1 MTGRKTSH
9 GADEIPPSQ
18 PSRRI
23 GLRWFLASLP
33 AAPLA
38 VLPHEAGHYVV
49 YWLLDVPDLRFYPM
63 AVGWTNIPFRTAI
76 AAGDMAAAAAI
87 APIRAVALA
96 HLAGPVVT
104 YLVVALCCYCC
115 TRWKPLPELVAL
127 AYLSQFRIV
136 AGIRHVLDE
145 LLGRPIPDNRVF
157 DELQFSY
164 LTGVPEE
171 WPVGFGL
178 VILAVSGTWLLRFFP
193 PGQKVIAIPAMIAGL
208 VTGAMLYA
216 GVLAPWFSP

>member
-1 MTGRKTSH
+1 MEQTPL
-9 GADEIPPSQ
+9 AI
-18 PSRRI
+18 SRPFWRV
-23 GLRWFLASLP
+23 GLRWFLAGLP

-76 AAGDMAAAAAI
+76 AAGDLAAATAI

-104 YLVVALCCYCC
+104 YLVVALCCYGCV
-115 TRWKPLPELVAL
+115 RWKPLPVLVAL
-127 AYLSQFRIV
+127 AYLSQFRMV
-136 AGIRHVLDE
+136 AGIRHVVDE
-145 LLGRPIPDNRVF
+145 LLGRPIPENRVF

-164 LTGVPEE
+164 LTGVPVE
-171 WPVGFGL
+171 WPIGFGV

-193 PGQKVIAIPAMIAGL
+193 PGQKVIAMPAMLVGL
-208 VTGAMLYA
+208 FTSAVLYA
-216 GVLAPWFSP
+216 GIVSPWFSP

>member
-1 MTGRKTSH
+1 MEQVTLAASWRM
-9 GADEIPPSQ
+9 
-18 PSRRI
+18 

-76 AAGDMAAAAAI
+76 AEGDLATAAAI

-96 HLAGPVVT
+96 HLAGPLVT
-104 YLVVALCCYCC
+104 YLAVALCCYGCV
-115 TRWKPLPELVAL
+115 RWTPLPMLVAL
-127 AYLSQFRIV
+127 AYLSQYRIV
-136 AGIRHVLDE
+136 AGIRHVIDE
-145 LLGRPIPDNRVF
+145 LLGRSSTHDAVF

-164 LTGVPEE
+164 LTGVPIA

-178 VILAVSGTWLLRFFP
+178 LVLAVSGTWLFRFFP
-193 PGQKVIAIPAMIAGL
+193 PGQKLVAISAMVAGL
-208 VTGAMLYA
+208 VSSAMLYA
-216 GVLAPWFSP
+216 GVIAPWFSP

>member
-1 MTGRKTSH
+1 MERATLATNG
-9 GADEIPPSQ
+9 PFW
-18 PSRRI
+18 RI
-23 GLRWFLASLP
+23 GLPWFLASLP

-76 AAGDMAAAAAI
+76 ATGDLAAAAAI

-104 YLVVALCCYCC
+104 YLVVALCCWACAW
-115 TRWKPLPELVAL
+115 WKPLPVFVAI
-127 AYLSQFRIV
+127 AYLSQVRVV
-136 AGIRHVLDE
+136 AGVRHIADE

-157 DELQFSY
+157 DELQFSH
-164 LTGVPEE
+164 LTGVPVE
-171 WPVGFGL
+171 WPIGFG
-178 VILAVSGTWLLRFFP
+178 VAILAVSGTWLLRFFP
-193 PGQKVIAIPAMIAGL
+193 SGQRAIAIPAMMAGL

-216 GVLAPWFSP
+216 GVLAPWLSP